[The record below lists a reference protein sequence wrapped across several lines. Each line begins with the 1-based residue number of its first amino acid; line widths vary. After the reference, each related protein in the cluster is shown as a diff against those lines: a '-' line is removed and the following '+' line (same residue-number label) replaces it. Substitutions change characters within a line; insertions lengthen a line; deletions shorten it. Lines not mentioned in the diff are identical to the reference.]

1 MNKNDPQ
8 PEGLAVGH
16 FCVSGMAVSA
26 GRVSLGDQIF
36 PCSGMIALVFVFD
49 GACTFAGGIVE
60 LLCVAIQHIG
70 CNNGIRIGDRRGE
83 RSFGFGGECDGLTVT
98 GADDRSAPVGAED
111 LHTGITKS
119 AGKLDEVFGTGT
131 AAVISPVGELK
142 WDDHVMTI
150 NNGEIGK
157 ISQKLYDS
165 ITGIQSGK
173 IEDTMGWTVKV

>member
-1 MNKNDPQ
+1 MDGSENLHYDMRSLSWSPDSRKIATVKVN
-8 PEGLAVGH
+8 EVEERRI
-16 FCVSGMAVSA
+16 SA
-26 GRVSLGDQIF
+26 E
-36 PCSGMIALVFVFD
+36 
-49 GACTFAGGIVE
+49 E
-60 LLCVAIQHIG
+60 LIEAQ
-70 CNNGIRIGDRRGE
+70 
-83 RSFGFGGECDGLTVT
+83 
-98 GADDRSAPVGAED
+98 
-111 LHTGITKS
+111 KS
-119 AGKLDEVFGTGT
+119 GKLEECFGTGT